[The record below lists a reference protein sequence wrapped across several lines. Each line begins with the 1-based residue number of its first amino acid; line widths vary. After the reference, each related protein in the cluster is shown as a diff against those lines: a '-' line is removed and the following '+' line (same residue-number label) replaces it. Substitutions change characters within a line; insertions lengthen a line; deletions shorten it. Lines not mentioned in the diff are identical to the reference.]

1 MLEAIQS
8 LSIPM
13 FIVFVLA
20 VLATVT
26 QLALLISLA
35 LRGGRITVTWGL
47 VAALAWIVLFI
58 FTR

>member
-1 MLEAIQS
+1 MLESIQS

-20 VLATVT
+20 VLCTVV
-26 QLALLISLA
+26 QLAILASLA
-35 LRGGRITVTWGL
+35 TRGGRVTVTWGL
-47 VAALAWIVLFI
+47 VGVILWIVLFI

>member
-1 MLEAIQS
+1 MLDSINS
-8 LSIPM
+8 LSLPL

-26 QLALLISLA
+26 QAALLISLA

-47 VAALAWIVLFI
+47 VAAVAWIVLFG